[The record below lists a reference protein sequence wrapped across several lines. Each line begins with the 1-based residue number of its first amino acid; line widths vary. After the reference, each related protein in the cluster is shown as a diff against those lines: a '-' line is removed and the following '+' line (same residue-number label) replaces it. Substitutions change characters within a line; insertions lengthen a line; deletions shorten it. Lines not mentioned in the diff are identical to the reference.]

1 MFVSVKLVAEDN
13 IEIQNKFVELVTHL
27 VLLVVV
33 QANHNVLIVMMDI
46 SQMDNSDVRKKKALS
61 KKKKKLINLELV
73 NFADQTVQLMLTLNI
88 TVCALTVK
96 KATY

>member
-46 SQMDNSDVRKKKALS
+46 S
-61 KKKKKLINLELV
+61 
-73 NFADQTVQLMLTLNI
+73 
-88 TVCALTVK
+88 
-96 KATY
+96 